1 MERNTGVRRS
11 FLWGVVFWE
20 GRRVLVQ
27 AAVAEHQRLSSQN
40 IRHLFLMG
48 LETGSLKLWSW
59 LGPGSAGPVKTN
71 LWKATLDECWCLGL
85 CSVAKDSGRSGGA
98 RVFPK
103 EKWPLV
109 GPGNFSSKC

>member
-59 LGPGSAGPVKTN
+59 LGLGQLCFRRMVIFLVYLAGQREKKT
-71 LWKATLDECWCLGL
+71 LLHLFSKGTHTY
-85 CSVAKDSGRSGGA
+85 GA
-98 RVFPK
+98 IRI
-103 EKWPLV
+103 
-109 GPGNFSSKC
+109 